1 MRPLLERL
9 NREWLFCDGGSGS
22 ILQRQG
28 LAPGEFP
35 DTWNLT
41 HPDEIIALYSGYLN
55 AGCDIFNTNTFGTN
69 RCHFPDGI
77 EDIVKEAVRLAKEAR
92 IRTHRE
98 DAYIALDIGPTG
110 RLLKPYGDLPFEEA
124 VEIFAEVM
132 RIGAACGADLVLI
145 ETMNDSYEAK
155 AALLAAKEN
164 CDLPVFITT
173 TYDAQGRLLNGASP
187 ESLIPMLE
195 SLGADALGINC
206 SLGPDEMAEII
217 DRIRAVTSLPLIVNP
232 NAGLP
237 KTEGGRTVYLVKPED
252 FTVSMTRI
260 AKAGAQVLGGCC
272 GTTPEH
278 IRQMIHAVRA
288 LPFHP
293 VEKKHD
299 LYVTSAQ
306 NAAKIG
312 GLTTVIG
319 ERINPTGKKRFRQAL
334 LDGDLDYVIRQG
346 LEQEDAGADILDVNV
361 GVPGINEKEV
371 MTSVIQKLQ
380 SVTSLPLQIDSSDPA
395 VLEAA
400 VRMYCGRPLINSVN
414 GKQESLHAVLP
425 IAAKYG
431 AAVVGL
437 CLDENGIPDSAD
449 GRIAIGRRIIETAA
463 QYGIDKENIILDG
476 LTLTVSSDANAARV
490 TLETV
495 RRIREEL
502 GVHAVL
508 GVSNVSFGLPERKL
522 LNASFLAMAMQNGL
536 DAAIINPNDALMMS
550 ALRSADAL
558 LGNDASCLRY
568 IDTFRDAAPMSMTLQ
583 AKKKADDA
591 PSNNGNLYDCIVHGQ
606 TAEASFLT
614 ASLLESGNDAMDLI
628 NTQLI
633 PALDEVGK
641 GFEAKTVFLPQLL
654 MSADAAKAAFAV
666 IKDRMKDSGSSSK
679 GTILLATVKGDIHDI
694 GKNIVKVLL
703 ENYGYTVMDLGKDVP
718 PETIVQAAVDHNIR
732 LVGLSA
738 LMTTTVAA
746 MKDTI
751 DLFRKVRPET
761 TIIVG
766 GAVLTQEY
774 ADSIGADAYAKD
786 AMETVR
792 FADRFFGYTD

>member
-1 MRPLLERL
+1 M
-9 NREWLFCDGGSGS
+9 
-22 ILQRQG
+22 
-28 LAPGEFP
+28 
-35 DTWNLT
+35 
-41 HPDEIIALYSGYLN
+41 
-55 AGCDIFNTNTFGTN
+55 
-69 RCHFPDGI
+69 
-77 EDIVKEAVRLAKEAR
+77 
-92 IRTHRE
+92 
-98 DAYIALDIGPTG
+98 
-110 RLLKPYGDLPFEEA
+110 
-124 VEIFAEVM
+124 
-132 RIGAACGADLVLI
+132 
-145 ETMNDSYEAK
+145 
-155 AALLAAKEN
+155 
-164 CDLPVFITT
+164 
-173 TYDAQGRLLNGASP
+173 
-187 ESLIPMLE
+187 
-195 SLGADALGINC
+195 
-206 SLGPDEMAEII
+206 
-217 DRIRAVTSLPLIVNP
+217 
-232 NAGLP
+232 
-237 KTEGGRTVYLVKPED
+237 
-252 FTVSMTRI
+252 
-260 AKAGAQVLGGCC
+260 
-272 GTTPEH
+272 
-278 IRQMIHAVRA
+278 
-288 LPFHP
+288 
-293 VEKKHD
+293 
-299 LYVTSAQ
+299 
-306 NAAKIG
+306 
-312 GLTTVIG
+312 
-319 ERINPTGKKRFRQAL
+319 
-334 LDGDLDYVIRQG
+334 DGDLDYVIRQG